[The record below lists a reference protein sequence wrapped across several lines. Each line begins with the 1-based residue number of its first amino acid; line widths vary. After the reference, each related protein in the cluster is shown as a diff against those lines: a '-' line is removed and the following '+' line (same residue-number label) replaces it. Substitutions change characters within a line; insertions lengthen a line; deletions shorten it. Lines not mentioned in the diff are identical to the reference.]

1 MGLKFWRTPYDQFPY
16 PRLRNA
22 GLDNYSNKLKKQSKD
37 KQAYKNQKDDKTE
50 IKRQR
55 KKQTQ
60 NDYEY
65 RHAGKKQKD
74 RRTIRQKT
82 ER

>member
-1 MGLKFWRTPYDQFPY
+1 MI
-16 PRLRNA
+16 RLRNA

-55 KKQTQ
+55 KKQT
-60 NDYEY
+60 
-65 RHAGKKQKD
+65 
-74 RRTIRQKT
+74 
-82 ER
+82 